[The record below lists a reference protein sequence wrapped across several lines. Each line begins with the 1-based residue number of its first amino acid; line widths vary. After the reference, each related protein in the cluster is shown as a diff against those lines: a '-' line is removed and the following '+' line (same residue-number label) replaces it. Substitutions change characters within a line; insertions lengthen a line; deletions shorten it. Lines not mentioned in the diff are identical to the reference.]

1 MKKTIS
7 YIKLLSFIFGF
18 GALLLAFPVK
28 AQLADLKQEK
38 YKLKNGLQV
47 IFMEYGTLPVTSLH
61 FYINTGKKNETPGL
75 QNISDFTSQAL
86 LFGTAKYSNSQ
97 IDSLGAIFGGG
108 VSATANDNFTQLSM
122 DMLNSNIETGMD
134 MVASIIMQPTFPKDE
149 IDEMI
154 RETEDY
160 NNTSKMDIT
169 DLGSVYSD
177 YFVFG
182 TANPLGR
189 HFYPEQLKKIG
200 VPEIKEFYSFNFTPK
215 NTILV
220 VSGKPDKEKMKLL
233 ISKYFDG
240 WQAAYGEVNGVDF
253 GMPEISKKEYAF
265 VNRNNAVQ
273 AAMNWTKKGPTINS
287 KDLFAFQIANN
298 AFNEKIF
305 NEVREKEGKTYGI
318 GSMFSVDQNR
328 GVYTIST
335 RVRNEVMYATTQSVD
350 KVLFD
355 FYTNGITEDQL
366 KTIKVVIKN
375 RFLGSESPDD
385 IVTYFN
391 PLLYPDFEKRK
402 AALQAID
409 NITLE
414 QVNKAIKKYFSP
426 DSYKLVIA
434 GNETDL
440 APQLANIK
448 SLVKIPLKAIE
459 VDN

>member
-7 YIKLLSFIFGF
+7 YIRF
-18 GALLLAFPVK
+18 LAFFSSFSILLVAVSAK

-47 IFMEYGTLPVTSLH
+47 VFMEYGNLPVTSFH
-61 FYINTGKKNETPGL
+61 FYVNTGKKNETPGM
-75 QNISDFTSQAL
+75 QNISEFTSQAL
-86 LFGTAKYSNSQ
+86 LFGNAKYSHSQ
-97 IDSLGAIFGGG
+97 IDSISALMGSR
-108 VSATANDNFTQLSM
+108 VSATANDNFTQVSM
-122 DMLNSNIETGMD
+122 DVLNSDVDMGMD
-134 MVASIIMQPTFPKDE
+134 MFAAIITQPTFPKDE

-154 RETEDY
+154 QQTNDF

-169 DLGSVYSD
+169 DLGAVYSN

-182 TANPLGR
+182 TGNPLGR
-189 HFYPEQLKKIG
+189 HFYPAQLKKMG
-200 VPEIKEFYSFNFTPK
+200 VAEIKEFYNFNFTPK

-220 VSGKPDKEKMKLL
+220 VSGKPDKEKMKQL

-253 GMPEISKKEYAF
+253 GAPDISKKEYAF
-265 VNRNNAVQ
+265 VNRDNAVQ
-273 AAMNWTKKGPTINS
+273 AALNWTKKGPSVDS
-287 KDLFAFQIANN
+287 KDVFAFQIANN
-298 AFNEKIF
+298 AFNEMIF
-305 NEVREKEGKTYGI
+305 NQVREKEGKTYGI
-318 GSMFSVDQNR
+318 GSRFSVDENT

-335 RVRNEVMYATTQSVD
+335 LVRNEVMYATTHSVD
-350 KVLFD
+350 KVLTD
-355 FYTNGITEDQL
+355 FYTNGITEEQL
-366 KTIKVVIKN
+366 NTIKVIIKN
-375 RFLGSESPDD
+375 RFLGAETPDD
-385 IVTYFN
+385 IVGYFN

-414 QVNKAIKKYFSP
+414 QVNKAVKKYFTP

-434 GNETDL
+434 GNETEL

-448 SLVKIPLKAIE
+448 SLIKIPLKAIE
-459 VDN
+459 ADN